1 MNTLVLTLN
10 YALTALIAGLC
21 FTRRPFKLLDPAWA
35 FLGGYF
41 VNYCARPT
49 LFLIDP
55 EMGSVYSSFY
65 DPVIIRRGLAGA
77 ILLAILGLLG
87 FALGNLVFER
97 STKRVSR
104 ILPSFQ
110 LEEQSAGHL
119 IWVASF
125 VFLLAGCA
133 GLYGFISEAG
143 WVGTLIELLQGGQRD
158 AFMQVIMGHGQY
170 MFAMQLS
177 LIGWAMICA
186 HWFATP
192 LPDQTGARLL
202 RRLVQGGWFLVTL
215 GIWVAFGERSS
226 ILAVVFI
233 PIAMGQTLKQKKQV
247 IDNAASKVKRG
258 SRLAVLILA
267 GLFLA
272 VAGPIGLLVKG
283 LEVSP
288 AAAVSMSISA
298 WDSLEFTVVAQDQVR
313 TRDLFWGET
322 YGEDLIYTWLPRAL
336 FPWKPERYGNVR
348 VQDLLVPELMA
359 NEGATF
365 PPGILV
371 EAFCNFGYVGVFLI
385 SLGIGIICRA
395 LYLRLE
401 ARDWLWLVLMAISF
415 YNLASFRGFSGFIAL
430 LMANAAVLVVVVVI
444 SRSMSSVIVS
454 LEQMQPRPASLS

>member
-1 MNTLVLTLN
+1 MTTFVLALN
-10 YALTALIAGLC
+10 YVVTALIAGLSLKS
-21 FTRRPFKLLDPAWA
+21 RPFKLLDPAWA

-41 VNYCARPT
+41 VNYCVRPT

-65 DPVIIRRGLAGA
+65 DPVIIRRGLSAA
-77 ILLAILGLLG
+77 LLLALLGLTG
-87 FALGNLVFER
+87 FAIGNLSFR
-97 STKRVSR
+97 RMAQRASQ
-104 ILPSFQ
+104 ILPTLKVDDEGTGRVIWAVSF
-110 LEEQSAGHL
+110 A
-119 IWVASF
+119 
-125 VFLLAGCA
+125 FLLAGGA

-143 WVGTLIELLQGGQRD
+143 WVGSLIELLQGGQRD

-192 LPDQTGARLL
+192 LPEALSARIL
-202 RRLVQGGWFLVTL
+202 RRLVQLAWFLVTL

-233 PIAMGQTLKQKKQV
+233 PIALRQTMKK
-247 IDNAASKVKRG
+247 KVVTQNHESGVKKR
-258 SRLAVLILA
+258 SRVVALVLA
-267 GLFLA
+267 GLFFL

-283 LEVSP
+283 IEMSP

-371 EAFCNFGYVGVFLI
+371 EAFCNFGYLGVFLI

-395 LYLRLE
+395 LYFRLE
-401 ARDWLWLVLMAISF
+401 GRDWLWLVLMAISF